1 MFSNIL
7 VAVDSSEPAAH
18 AFETAL
24 QLACQTGAQL
34 HPLYVIALPP
44 IAANV
49 PGADPSIMRQM
60 LERQGET
67 VMKHCVGTM
76 ARCGAQGSPELDD
89 LARPGDDVADRIVV
103 AATRLNVDLIV
114 MGTRGRPGVGHAR
127 VGSIA
132 ERVLRRA
139 ACPVLTIPSHWSVAD
154 REALPRANDAA
165 KPRAQAVFARTSQ
178 TVSH

>member
-1 MFSNIL
+1 MNS
-7 VAVDSSEPAAH
+7 AVLLITARRHERIFPLFIESQRKRIAADEDQ
-18 AFETAL
+18 A
-24 QLACQTGAQL
+24 
-34 HPLYVIALPP
+34 P